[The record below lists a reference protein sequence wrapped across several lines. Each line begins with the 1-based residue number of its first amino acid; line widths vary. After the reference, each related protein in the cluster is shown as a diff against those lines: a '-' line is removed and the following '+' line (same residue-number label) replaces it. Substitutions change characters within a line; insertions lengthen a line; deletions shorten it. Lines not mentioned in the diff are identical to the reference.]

1 MKGFRIAW
9 SGLVAVVVLAVLVL
23 AMPVLNAVWVIGIGV
38 AAGVIFGGMYAAFQE
53 RHQVE
58 QELTSAV
65 GMQTELHTE
74 SARHREAL
82 DQLASGL
89 DVMIFLTDV
98 HTQVLFAN
106 GRAQQ
111 AFRFDSVEGQRILSL
126 TLSSE
131 LEELIQAAIQ
141 SRQMQRSEIT
151 FQNPVERVGIAQ
163 AWGEPPHFQRI
174 FVSIYD
180 ITDLRRLERVRR
192 DFVANVSHEL
202 RTPMTTIRAMAETLQ
217 DDEDGDKELRERYL
231 DKIIRE
237 VDRLTGITSDLLILS
252 QVESQSLA
260 KSTVNLA
267 EILRNSVQFLMHKAE
282 EKGIKLTYEGPT
294 DLPAHV
300 NESQFNQVVINLVDN
315 ALSYTDKGSVTVQAE
330 KVGAQ
335 IEVRVMDTGI
345 GIPSEHLPRIFER
358 FYRVDKGRS
367 RQRGGT
373 GLGLAIVRHIV
384 EAHGG
389 RVSVVS
395 ILNEGTTFKV
405 VLPAEL

>member
-1 MKGFRIAW
+1 MKGFRVAW
-9 SGLVAVVVLAVLVL
+9 FGLIGVVVLAMLTL
-23 AMPVLNAVWVIGIGV
+23 MMPSLNALWGV
-38 AAGVIFGGMYAAFQE
+38 GFGMAAIVIFGGLHLANQE
-53 RHQVE
+53 RQHTE
-58 QELTSAV
+58 LELTTALGLQV
-65 GMQTELHTE
+65 VLQEE
-74 SARHREAL
+74 SSRHRDAL

-89 DVMIFLTDV
+89 DVMIFLTDAN
-98 HTQVLFAN
+98 TQVLFAN
-106 GRAQQ
+106 DRAQQ
-111 AFRFDSVEGQRILSL
+111 AFRFDNTAGQRILSL
-126 TLSSE
+126 TLSTE
-131 LEELIQAAIQ
+131 LEQLILSAIQ
-141 SRQMQRSEIT
+141 THQMQRSEIT

-217 DDEDGDKELRERYL
+217 DDEDADRELRERYL

-237 VDRLTGITSDLLILS
+237 VDRLTGITSDLLALS
-252 QVESQSLA
+252 QAESQSLA
-260 KSTVNLA
+260 KTHVNLA
-267 EILRNSVQFLMHKAE
+267 EILRNSVQFLMHKAT
-282 EKGIKLTYEGPT
+282 EKGIILAYEGPV
-294 DLPAHV
+294 DLPAQV

-315 ALSYTDKGSVTVQAE
+315 ALSYTDQGAVTVIAE
-330 KVGAQ
+330 RHDSRIEIKV
-335 IEVRVMDTGI
+335 VDTGI

-389 RVSVVS
+389 RVTVESV
-395 ILNEGTTFKV
+395 LNEGTTFTV